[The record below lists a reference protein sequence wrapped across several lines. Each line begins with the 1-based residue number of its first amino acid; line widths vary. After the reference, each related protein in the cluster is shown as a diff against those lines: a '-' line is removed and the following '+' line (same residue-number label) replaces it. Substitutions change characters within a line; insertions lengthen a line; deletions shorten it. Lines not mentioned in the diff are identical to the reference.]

1 MRDLQSAAGYRQMRI
16 PGVLTSLVMLL
27 LAGCGGGS
35 TTQPPVGPTP
45 EDPPGVDVD
54 TRLRTALAAQNMQ
67 SPATAATQ
75 DPREVELGRMLFFDK
90 ILSTR
95 GDISCSGC
103 HHPTL
108 RMHDAIPLSKGTQG
122 EGLGKERRLFEGQM
136 MVARNAT
143 DVFNRGLPGMKTM
156 LWDARVEQLPNG
168 QLSSPAGKGL
178 PSGLSG
184 VLAAQALFAMI
195 DDREMHSTD
204 GMFSPLAGGRPD
216 ASGFLPPMPPPAEE
230 LTSQDIWRNLADRI
244 RFTPGYQPLIEAA
257 FPDKGVDG
265 FSISDVANA
274 LAAFQTERLTTLDT
288 PFDQYL
294 NGNQSALTDT
304 QKEGAVLFY
313 GKAQCSS
320 CHAGPLMTDQK
331 LHNLL
336 VPEIGPGKAG
346 TPGEDRGRS
355 DITGKPDDSYRFR
368 TPPLR
373 NVAET
378 GPYMH
383 NGAIGSLEQVV
394 RHHLD
399 PVRGFRNL
407 DTSHLPEDLRSTVNN
422 SEGALL
428 KQKAT
433 LDTFFKQPPVLTD
446 KEIGHLVEFL
456 ESLTDVRLDELVKD
470 LEPAEV
476 PSNLSTSYDPDQ
488 GPGNGGGPGPDPG
501 VGPEPAPGT
510 DPAGGQNAPPKGR

>member
-1 MRDLQSAAGYRQMRI
+1 MRDLQSAAGRRHVWG
-16 PGVLTSLVMLL
+16 PGVLTSLAMLL
-27 LAGCGGGS
+27 LAGCGGGGS
-35 TTQPPVGPTP
+35 TTQPPVGPKP
-45 EDPPGVDVD
+45 DDPPVVDVD

-67 SPATAATQ
+67 SPATPATQ
-75 DPREVELGRMLFFDK
+75 DPHEVELGRMLFFDK

-156 LWDARVEQLPNG
+156 LWDARVEE
-168 QLSSPAGKGL
+168 LSTGRLVTPAENEL

-184 VLAAQALFAMI
+184 ALAAQALFAMI
-195 DDREMHSTD
+195 DDREMHAKD
-204 GMFSPLAGGRPD
+204 GMFSPLTGGPDAGG
-216 ASGFLPPMPPPAEE
+216 FMPPFPREE
-230 LTSQDIWRNLADRI
+230 ESSTTAIWQNIANRV
-244 RFTPGYQPLIEAA
+244 RFTPGYVPLIEAA
-257 FPDKGVDG
+257 YPDQPIWE
-265 FSISDVANA
+265 FSIADVGNA

-288 PFDQYL
+288 PFDRYLKGDQY
-294 NGNQSALTDT
+294 ALTAT

-346 TPGEDRGRS
+346 TPGEDRGRG
-355 DITGKPDDSYRFR
+355 DITGKPEDSYRFR

-407 DTSHLPEDLRSTVNN
+407 DTSHLPEDLRSTVNK
-422 SEGALL
+422 SEGALQ

-433 LDTFFKQPPVLTD
+433 LDAFFKQPPVLTD
-446 KEIGHLVEFL
+446 EEVGHLVEFL
-456 ESLTDVRLDELVKD
+456 ESLTDVRLDEIVKE

-476 PSNLSTSYDPDQ
+476 PSNLSTDYDV
-488 GPGNGGGPGPDPG
+488 GNN
-501 VGPEPAPGT
+501 PGT
-510 DPAGGQNAPPKGR
+510 DPGTDPGKRPGEEQGPPVDPAI